1 VFILRDFKYFG
12 INTSISAES
21 KGVSD
26 PDRAGASWWEG
37 RGTLSEE
44 WQAARFGVVKFKND
58 YSISV
63 LFVKELLVS
72 GLVTTRWR
80 DVYCN

>member
-1 VFILRDFKYFG
+1 VFILSCLKLFR
-12 INTSISAES
+12 INTCISADS

-44 WQAARFGVVKFKND
+44 WQAVRFGVVKFKND

-63 LFVKELLVS
+63 LFVKELLVN
-72 GLVTTRWR
+72 GLSAGG
-80 DVYCN
+80 